1 MKAPNIER
9 KNLQKKMSH
18 KITPMTHTLI
28 SLNNH
33 FSAIQHVNAFV

>member
-1 MKAPNIER
+1 MKVPNIER
-9 KNLQKKMSH
+9 KKSTKKSH